1 MSAPIRRRR
10 ALAALLAAITT
21 AATVLLGGPAAAAPP
36 MTPVLVGPTDA
47 GTTSST
53 APTLSV
59 TATDPDGGA
68 VPVRFEGRKL
78 GATTP
83 APGTGDPFTLVALPD
98 TQNYTYGDRQATI
111 PQQTEWIASTRTA
124 LKTAFV
130 VQLGDLVSDWFNPQ
144 QWQYISDG
152 LRVLDNAGI
161 PNSVV
166 PGNHDFDNIAQDVG
180 PYDTWFPVSRYAN
193 ASWNGPAARYGGF
206 LGQNQFGADAV
217 DRRNMDNYSLFT
229 AGGRDFLV
237 LNLEWE
243 APQYAL
249 DWAHRV
255 LTAHPDRL
263 AIMVTH
269 SFVTVAGGRRTTAER
284 TGGTPTAT
292 LWSDFVAQHCSIRVV
307 LSGHEHSG
315 DAGEARRTDANS
327 CGNPVHQI
335 LTDYQSRANGGD
347 GWLRYYTFDPAAN
360 TMRATTYSP
369 KLGTYETDADS
380 AFTVP
385 LDLGTSTPAPF
396 ITIGTTSVTSGQ
408 TASVRWTG
416 LDPDTRYEWRAVAGA
431 PGETATSP
439 VWTLRTPTAVGGV
452 NDTFTRALTGGW
464 GSADTGQRW
473 STVSASAF
481 SVDGTRGRFS
491 VPTGGSRR
499 AQLDEVSLR
508 DVLVSTDVAVTPA
521 PTGSGV
527 YFSLQGRSVSSGQYR
542 AKLRFVA
549 GGTVTIGLI
558 KVIGGVETALSPERP
573 VGTVSA
579 GAPVNV
585 QLELTGSA
593 PTALRAKAWPST
605 TAEPTGWTV
614 TGTDSTAALQG
625 PGAVGL
631 ETYVSSSATAPI
643 TVSMDRF
650 LAAATGTPP
659 PVNQRPTAV
668 IRTPTITERAVTLTA
683 ADSTDPD
690 GTITG
695 WAWNFGDGTTATGQ
709 NTNHT
714 YTADGSYPIT
724 LTVTDNQG
732 ATDTATRTVT
742 VAATPPPVN
751 QAPTAVIRTPTI
763 TERAVTLTA
772 ADSTDPDGTIT
783 GWAWNFGD
791 GTTATGQNTNHTYT
805 ADGSYPITLT
815 VTDNQGATD
824 TATRTVTVAATPPP
838 VNQAPTAV
846 IRTPTIT
853 ERAVTLTAADSTDP
867 DGTIT
872 GWAWNFGDGTTATG
886 QNTNHTYTA
895 DGSYPI
901 TLTVTDN
908 QGATDTATRTVTV
921 AATPPPVNQA
931 PTAVIRTPTITER
944 AVTLTAADSTDPDG
958 TITGWAWNFGDGTT
972 ATGQNTNHTYTADGS
987 YPITLTVTDNQGAT
1001 DTATRT
1007 VTVAATPP
1015 PVTDIAA
1022 DTFSRTVSRAWGTAT
1037 TGGSWNAIGS
1047 PDRFSVTAGVGR
1059 QTTPAGQGADAT
1071 LPAVQTRSAEL
1082 RVAISWDRPASES
1095 RLYSTVV
1102 VRGAASG
1109 SYRAT
1114 LNIEPTGVPRISLV
1128 RRVGSTDTTLKV
1140 ANVPGTTMTP
1150 GAWYQLSVRATPG
1163 AGGTT
1168 VLSAKAWPR
1177 GGTEP
1182 AAAQVTAIDGTAGL
1196 QAAGWVGVGSYRSSG
1211 ASVAVTTSFDDLRV
1225 TPVA

>member
-10 ALAALLAAITT
+10 APAALLAAITT
-21 AATVLLGGPAAAAPP
+21 AATVLLGGPVAAAPP
-36 MTPVLVGPTDA
+36 LTPVLVGPTDG

-166 PGNHDFDNIAQDVG
+166 PGNHDFDNVAQDVG

-255 LTAHPDRL
+255 LTAYPDRL

-315 DAGEARRTDANS
+315 DAGEARRTDTNS
-327 CGNPVHQI
+327 CGNPVPQI

-360 TMRATTYSP
+360 TMQATTYSP

-380 AFTVP
+380 AFTLP

-396 ITIGTTSVTSGQ
+396 TTIGTTSVTSEQ

-431 PGETATSP
+431 TGETATSP
-439 VWTLRTPTAVGGV
+439 VWTLRTPAAVGGV

-473 STVSASAF
+473 STVTASAF

-491 VPTGGSRR
+491 VPAGNSRR

-527 YFSLQGRSVSSGQYR
+527 YFSLQGRSVSGGQYR

-549 GGTVTIGLI
+549 GGAVTIGLI

-605 TAEPTGWTV
+605 TSEPTGWTA

-631 ETYVSSSATAPI
+631 ETYVSSSATAPV
-643 TVSMDRF
+643 TVAMDRF
-650 LAAATGTPP
+650 FATDTATPP

-668 IRTPTITERAVTLTA
+668 IRTPTITERTVTLTA

-714 YTADGSYPIT
+714 YTADGNYPIT

-742 VAATPPPVN
+742 VAATPPPM
-751 QAPTAVIRTPTI
+751 
-763 TERAVTLTA
+763 
-772 ADSTDPDGTIT
+772 TD
-783 GWAWNFGD
+783 
-791 GTTATGQNTNHTYT
+791 
-805 ADGSYPITLT
+805 L
-815 VTDNQGATD
+815 
-824 TATRTVTVAATPPP
+824 
-838 VNQAPTAV
+838 
-846 IRTPTIT
+846 
-853 ERAVTLTAADSTDP
+853 
-867 DGTIT
+867 
-872 GWAWNFGDGTTATG
+872 
-886 QNTNHTYTA
+886 
-895 DGSYPI
+895 
-901 TLTVTDN
+901 
-908 QGATDTATRTVTV
+908 
-921 AATPPPVNQA
+921 
-931 PTAVIRTPTITER
+931 
-944 AVTLTAADSTDPDG
+944 
-958 TITGWAWNFGDGTT
+958 
-972 ATGQNTNHTYTADGS
+972 
-987 YPITLTVTDNQGAT
+987 
-1001 DTATRT
+1001 
-1007 VTVAATPP
+1007 
-1015 PVTDIAA
+1015 AA

-1037 TGGSWNAIGS
+1037 TGGSWKRHRLTRPVLRHRRGRPSDHPGRAGRRRHPACRADEVGRAAGRDQLGS
-1047 PDRFSVTAGVGR
+1047 TGFRGTPLQHGGRPWSGVGQLPGDAEHR
-1059 QTTPAGQGADAT
+1059 ADGSAADLVGPSGRFDRHHSEGRRRAGHHDETRCLVPALGASHPWCRRYHRAQREGLAARRHGTGCRPGQRHRRDRRPAASRMGRRGQLPLLRCECRGDDVVRRPAGDARRLT
-1071 LPAVQTRSAEL
+1071 GPGRS
-1082 RVAISWDRPASES
+1082 
-1095 RLYSTVV
+1095 V
-1102 VRGAASG
+1102 VR
-1109 SYRAT
+1109 RWC
-1114 LNIEPTGVPRISLV
+1114 P
-1128 RRVGSTDTTLKV
+1128 
-1140 ANVPGTTMTP
+1140 VPG
-1150 GAWYQLSVRATPG
+1150 GHRDRWRR
-1163 AGGTT
+1163 
-1168 VLSAKAWPR
+1168 R
-1177 GGTEP
+1177 GRRCCH
-1182 AAAQVTAIDGTAGL
+1182 D
-1196 QAAGWVGVGSYRSSG
+1196 R
-1211 ASVAVTTSFDDLRV
+1211 
-1225 TPVA
+1225 

>member
-1 MSAPIRRRR
+1 MSAPVRRRR
-10 ALAALLAAITT
+10 ALAALLAATTT
-21 AATVLLGGPAAAAPP
+21 AATVLLGGPVAAAPP
-36 MTPVLVGPTDA
+36 VTPVLVGPTDA

-98 TQNYTYGDRQATI
+98 TQNYTYNGRQGTI
-111 PQQTEWIASTRTA
+111 LQQTNWVAGSRAS
-124 LKTAFV
+124 LGTAFV
-130 VQLGDLVSDWFNPQ
+130 MQLGDLVSDWSIPA
-144 QWQYISDG
+144 QWQRISDG
-152 LRVLDNAGI
+152 LQVLDNAGI

-166 PGNHDFDNIAQDVG
+166 PGNHDFDNVTQDVG
-180 PYDTWFPVSRYAN
+180 LYDTWFPVSRYAN
-193 ASWNGPAARYGGF
+193 ASWNSPTARYGGY
-206 LGQNQFGADAV
+206 LGQNQFGTDAV

-255 LTAHPDRL
+255 LSAYPDRI

-269 SFVTVAGGRRTTAER
+269 SFVTVAGGRRTTAQR

-292 LWSDFVAQHCSIRVV
+292 MWSDFVAVHCSIRLV
-307 LSGHEHSG
+307 LSGHENSG
-315 DAGEARRTDANS
+315 DAGEARRTDANA

-335 LTDYQSRANGGD
+335 LTDYQARSNGGD
-347 GWLRYYTFDPAAN
+347 GWLRYYTLDPAAN

-380 AFTVP
+380 AFTLP
-385 LDLGTSTPAPF
+385 LDLGASTPAPF
-396 ITIGTTSVTSGQ
+396 TTIGTTSVTSGQ

-416 LDPDTRYEWRAVAGA
+416 LDPDTRYEWRAIAGA

-439 VWTLRTPTAVGGV
+439 VWTLRTPAAVGGV

-481 SVDGTRGRFS
+481 SVDGTRGRFT

-549 GGTVTIGLI
+549 GGALTVALV

-573 VGTVSA
+573 AGTVSA
-579 GAPVNV
+579 GTAVNL

-593 PTALRAKAWPST
+593 PTTLRAKAWPST
-605 TAEPTGWTV
+605 TSEPTGWTV

-625 PGAVGL
+625 PGAVGF

-659 PVNQRPTAV
+659 PVNQPPTAV
-668 IRTPTITERAVTLTA
+668 IGTPTITERAVTLTA
-683 ADSTDPD
+683 AGSTDPD
-690 GTITG
+690 GTITN
-695 WAWNFGDGTTATGQ
+695 WAWNFGDATTATGQ
-709 NTNHT
+709 STNHT
-714 YTADGSYPIT
+714 YTADGTYQIT

-732 ATDTATRTVT
+732 ATATTTRTVT
-742 VAATPPPVN
+742 V
-751 QAPTAVIRTPTI
+751 
-763 TERAVTLTA
+763 
-772 ADSTDPDGTIT
+772 
-783 GWAWNFGD
+783 
-791 GTTATGQNTNHTYT
+791 
-805 ADGSYPITLT
+805 T
-815 VTDNQGATD
+815 V
-824 TATRTVTVAATPPP
+824 
-838 VNQAPTAV
+838 
-846 IRTPTIT
+846 
-853 ERAVTLTAADSTDP
+853 
-867 DGTIT
+867 
-872 GWAWNFGDGTTATG
+872 
-886 QNTNHTYTA
+886 
-895 DGSYPI
+895 
-901 TLTVTDN
+901 
-908 QGATDTATRTVTV
+908 
-921 AATPPPVNQA
+921 
-931 PTAVIRTPTITER
+931 
-944 AVTLTAADSTDPDG
+944 
-958 TITGWAWNFGDGTT
+958 
-972 ATGQNTNHTYTADGS
+972 
-987 YPITLTVTDNQGAT
+987 
-1001 DTATRT
+1001 
-1007 VTVAATPP
+1007 TPP
-1015 PVTDIAA
+1015 PVTDLAA
-1022 DTFSRTVSRAWGTAT
+1022 DTFSRTVSRAWGTAP
-1037 TGGSWNAIGS
+1037 TGGSWTVTGS
-1047 PDRFSVTAGVGR
+1047 ADRFAVAAGVGR
-1059 QTTPAGQGADAT
+1059 QTVPVGQGADAT
-1071 LPAVQTRSAEL
+1071 LPAVQSSSAEL
-1082 RVAISWDRPASES
+1082 RVAISWDRPASEA
-1095 RLYSTVV
+1095 RLYSTVII
-1102 VRGAASG
+1102 RGGASG

-1140 ANVPGTTMTP
+1140 ADVPGTTMTP
-1150 GAWYQLSVRATPG
+1150 GAWYQLSVRAIPG

-1182 AAAQVTAIDGTAGL
+1182 AAAQVTVTDGTAGL
-1196 QAAGWVGVGSYRSSG
+1196 QAAGWVGLGSYRSSG
-1211 ASVAVTTSFDDLRV
+1211 AAVAVTTSFDDLRV